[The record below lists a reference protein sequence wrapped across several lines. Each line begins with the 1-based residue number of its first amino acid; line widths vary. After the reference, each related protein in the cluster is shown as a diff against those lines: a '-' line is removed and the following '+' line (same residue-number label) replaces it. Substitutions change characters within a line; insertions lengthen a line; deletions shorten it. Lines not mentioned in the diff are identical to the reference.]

1 MEAFAEQNSPSVE
14 VQEIV
19 QALVTLPTE
28 KIREVRDY
36 VWFLQTRYSA
46 PGVPDTDDV
55 WSDEDLADVVKA
67 SLTYASQSVWGDE
80 NGSAR

>member
-1 MEAFAEQNSPSVE
+1 MEAFAEHNSPSVE

-36 VWFLQTRYSA
+36 VWFLQTRYSD
-46 PGVPDTDDV
+46 PGALDADDV

-67 SLTYASQSVWGDE
+67 SLTYASQFVWRDE